1 QLDLEA
7 LATSRKSEE
16 QDTPTLEQLAA
27 MLAGGVNGNNH

>member
-1 QLDLEA
+1 
-7 LATSRKSEE
+7 SEE